1 MLAPTLFLLALGFG
15 ASVMLV
21 IASRVFYVYEDP
33 KIQEVEESLLGANCG
48 GCGYPGCSAA
58 AAAVVQGK
66 AGANVCVAGG
76 AEVAL
81 KVAAVM
87 GLEVEIAEP
96 VVAHSTCKYS
106 IREAETQFEYAGVRD
121 CRAAAAYGGG
131 PKRCP
136 IGCVNL
142 GTCIRACPFGAISE
156 GKNGLPVFHKDKCRG
171 CGICVEVCPKD
182 IIHLTSTT
190 NRMIGDFRTDECT
203 TPCQRVCPT
212 GVDIPAYICEIANGN
227 YEEAV
232 RIIKERC
239 PFPLIIGRICPAPC
253 EMECRR
259 IHVEQAVGI
268 NNLKRFVADFAMKKG
283 SRIHPYRA
291 PDSGKRV
298 AVIGGGAQGLTTA
311 YYLACLG
318 HRPTVFEAGSRLG
331 GILRFVIPPSRLPR
345 EVIDWEIEGI
355 LDAGVSVVY
364 GVTAGKD
371 VTIDSLFRDGFD
383 AVVTATGGR
392 DAWEIMHNNEA
403 RPYVVPGV
411 NLVMELCLPRTK
423 NEEIRLAGSVCV
435 YGSGNSAVEAAR
447 LCLRAGASSVILAS
461 PHDADALKARG
472 FAHEELARE
481 GIGVR
486 YETVIGEIRGRGKD
500 LSSLMFVRASGE
512 REEIQANAL
521 FVSAGRLSDLVL
533 VPDRGEGTWQG
544 EWRSLAS
551 QRMDPACVDDD
562 IFSLSGGQIHDNL
575 SVVRSIGKGRRIA
588 RAVHLYLSGKDCV
601 PQESQIKPGMPILN
615 TKDIK
620 GVTPHPRNL
629 TAPRM
634 NIASLSEAAV
644 LFSSNEIDEGLSE
657 QAALDEARR
666 CLDCGLICYRKSDE
680 KYH

>member
-1 MLAPTLFLLALGFG
+1 MIAPTLFLLALGFG
-15 ASVMLV
+15 AAVMLV
-21 IASRVFYVYEDP
+21 VASRVFYVYEDP

-76 AEVAL
+76 ADVAL

-96 VVAHSTCKYS
+96 AVAHSTCKYS
-106 IREAETQFEYAGVRD
+106 TREAETQFEYAGVRD

-136 IGCVNL
+136 IGCMNL

-156 GKNGLPVFHKDKCRG
+156 GKDGLPAFHKDKCRS

-203 TPCQRVCPT
+203 TPCQRACPT
-212 GVDIPAYICEIANGN
+212 GVDIPAYIRQIVNGN

-268 NNLKRFVADFAMKKG
+268 NNLKRFVADFVMKNG
-283 SRIHPYRA
+283 RRIHPYRA
-291 PDSGKRV
+291 PESGKRV
-298 AVIGGGAQGLTTA
+298 GIIGGGVQGLTTA

-318 HRPTVFEAGSRLG
+318 HRPTVFEASRQLG
-331 GILRFVIPPSRLPR
+331 GILRYVIPPSRLPR
-345 EVIDWEIEGI
+345 GVIDWEIEGI
-355 LDAGVSVVY
+355 LDAGVSVAY

-371 VTIDSLFRDGFD
+371 VTIDSLLRDGFD
-383 AVVTATGGR
+383 AVALATGGR
-392 DAWEIMHNNEA
+392 DGMEIMHNNA
-403 RPYVVPGV
+403 ALPQAVPGV
-411 NLVMELCLPRTK
+411 ACIIELFRPRPK
-423 NEEIRLAGSVCV
+423 SEEIRLAGSVCV
-435 YGSGNSAVEAAR
+435 YGSGSAAVEAAR

-461 PHDADALKARG
+461 PYDADALKARG
-472 FAHEELARE
+472 FAYDELVRE
-481 GIGVR
+481 GMDVR
-486 YETVIGEIRGRGKD
+486 YGTVVGEIRGSGEA
-500 LSSLMFVRASGE
+500 LSSLMLVRTGGE
-512 REEIQANAL
+512 REEVQANAL

-544 EWRSLAS
+544 EWRSLAAH
-551 QRMDPACVDDD
+551 RMDPECVDDD
-562 IFSLSGGQIHDNL
+562 IFSLSGGLIHDNL
-575 SVVRSIGKGRRIA
+575 SVVRSIAKGRRIA
-588 RAVHLYLSGKDCV
+588 RAVHLYLSRKDCV
-601 PQESQIKPGMPILN
+601 PQESQIKPDMSILN